1 MVFENDAFLS
11 FIIWLI
17 ETEPQKTSKRLWI
30 LFSCKIYKTFLT
42 MQQCRLF
49 VKYIHIYN
57 TNITHFWFDIIGVLY
72 GKRFVHLLFFLCGRW
87 QFIYRLTSTY
97 IIDAY
102 LFDIWIVKWSNRLS
116 HTTRMLHCA
125 TQKEKKNEEE
135 N

>member
-49 VKYIHIYN
+49 VKYIQIYN
-57 TNITHFWFDIIGVLY
+57 TNITHFDLTLSVFYMASDLSI
-72 GKRFVHLLFFLCGRW
+72 FCFFLCGRW

-125 TQKEKKNEEE
+125 TQKEKNEEE